1 MSREISTCRV
11 CKKNYWQGN
20 IEGAKDIC
28 NDCKQKQWFA
38 EMKAKGC
45 TVGDFENLG
54 REPQLVRVK
63 KHELP
68 KVIVNGDVYTDITT
82 TLYTDGR
89 HKKIFYTDEEWE
101 EIKKAE
107 FKKRQYK
114 RKKKRIA
121 EDAAKRKAKEE
132 EVKKAEKEMKK
143 KIEEATKASEEE
155 AKRKEISR
163 KKSALENK
171 KREARNELI
180 LQLREKGFTYKE
192 IANRLG
198 IGLTTV
204 GTVVN
209 KKMRIE
215 V

>member
-28 NDCKQKQWFA
+28 NDCKQKEWFA

-45 TVGDFENLG
+45 TVGDPENLG

-68 KVIVNGDVYTDITT
+68 KVIVNGDIYTDITT

-121 EDAAKRKAKEE
+121 EDAAKRKAIIKNAI
-132 EVKKAEKEMKK
+132 KQ
-143 KIEEATKASEEE
+143 
-155 AKRKEISR
+155 
-163 KKSALENK
+163 
-171 KREARNELI
+171 EARPGTQCDYMTFECSGKSNIKL
-180 LQLREKGFTYKE
+180 KV
-192 IANRLG
+192 RL
-198 IGLTTV
+198 
-204 GTVVN
+204 
-209 KKMRIE
+209 
-215 V
+215 